1 MSFNDKYQL
10 VKILNSGTFGTVF
23 EVKEKLNE
31 KKHYALK
38 LMKKN
43 LSKGYENEI
52 DAMKNIKSEYI
63 IKLKDNFY
71 DEKNEGYCIVMELCD
86 GDLRQILNKY
96 KPKGL
101 PLNIINKIFNQLNDA
116 LKAMIDINYTHRDLK
131 PENILIKYTDSNKKL
146 ILILN

>member
-1 MSFNDKYQL
+1 MKFLTFS
-10 VKILNSGTFGTVF
+10 SGAFGTLF
-23 EVKEKLNE
+23 EVKKKSNE
-31 KKHYALK
+31 EKHYALK

-43 LSKGYENEI
+43 LSQEYEIET

-63 IKLKDNFY
+63 IELKDNFY

-116 LKAMIDINYTHRDLK
+116 LKAMINIKYTHRDLK
-131 PENILIKYTDSNKKL
+131 PENILIKYTDNKKL